1 MGLYAFDGTKQDDRG
16 TGSFW
21 EAVAADT
28 NIYRFYSAYTGYAQP
43 QGIASNYIP
52 GVGTRFGVVG
62 AIAGGAWGV
71 GWLDRINDAHA
82 TLCKA
87 YLAGDDKIDVIG
99 FSRGA
104 AIALD
109 FVNKVHRDGIRDA
122 SGRVVVQKPAIR
134 FLGLF
139 DVVAAF
145 GVANLGFLLA
155 EFNPLH
161 HLLLPDN
168 VEHCYHAMA
177 LDERRPSFVNQRIVG
192 AYEVWFR
199 GAHSDIGGGNNNVGL
214 EYVALRWMFR
224 KAISCGL
231 PVTEANI
238 TDSAVRPEIRI
249 KPNFFSDVSKL
260 TFRKVRLTDTVHYTV
275 GQHPV
280 LEDEPCNEVP
290 PMSPIETLDFEKTR
304 VVLPTVAVT

>member
-1 MGLYAFDGTKQDDRG
+1 MALYAFDGTKQNDVG
-16 TGSFW
+16 TGSSW

-28 NIYRFYSAYTGYAQP
+28 NIFRFYSAYTGYAQS
-43 QGIASNYIP
+43 QGITSNYVA
-52 GVGTRFGVVG
+52 GVGTRFGVIG
-62 AIAGGAWGV
+62 KIAGGAWGS

-87 YLAGDDKIDVIG
+87 YLAGDHNIDVIG

-109 FVNKVHRDGIRDA
+109 FVNKVYRDGIKDA
-122 SGRVVVQKPAIR
+122 SGKVVVEKPAIR
-134 FLGLF
+134 FVGLF
-139 DVVAAF
+139 DTVAAF
-145 GVANLGFLLA
+145 GLANLGFVFSS
-155 EFNPLH
+155 FNPLH

-168 VEHCYHAMA
+168 VQRCFHAMS
-177 LDERRPSFVNQRIVG
+177 LDERRPAFVNQRIVG

-199 GAHSDIGGGNNNVGL
+199 GVHSDIGGGNNNVGL

-238 TDSAVRPEIRI
+238 TDSAVHAEARI
-249 KPNFFSDVSKL
+249 KPNFFSDISQL
-260 TFRKVRLTDTVHYTV
+260 TFRKVRLTDTIHYTV

-280 LEDEPCNEVP
+280 LEDEPCNEIP
-290 PMSPIETLDFEKTR
+290 PMAPIETLDFEKAR
-304 VVLPTVAVT
+304 IVLPTVAVT

>member
-1 MGLYAFDGTKQDDRG
+1 MALFAFDGTKQDDRG

-28 NIYRFYSAYTGYAQP
+28 NIYRFYSAYAGYAP
-43 QGIASNYIP
+43 SKGMTSNYIP
-52 GVGTRFGVVG
+52 GVGTRFGVIG
-62 AIAGGAWGV
+62 GIAGGAWGV

-109 FVNKVHRDGIRDA
+109 FVNKVYRDGIRDA
-122 SGRVVVQKPAIR
+122 NGRVVVQKPPIR

-155 EFNPLH
+155 QFNPFH

-168 VEHCYHAMA
+168 VEHCYHAMS
-177 LDERRPSFVNQRIVG
+177 LDERRPSFVNQRLVG

-199 GAHSDIGGGNNNVGL
+199 GVHSDIGGGNNNPAL
-214 EYVALRWMFR
+214 EYVALRWMYR

-238 TDSAVRPEIRI
+238 TDSAVHPETRI
-249 KPNFFSDVSKL
+249 KPNFFSDISKL
-260 TFRKVRLTDTVHYTV
+260 TFRQVRDADTVHYAV

-280 LEDEPCNEVP
+280 LEDEPCNKVP
-290 PMSPIETLDFEKTR
+290 AVCPIETLDFEKTR
-304 VVLPTVAVT
+304 IVLPAAATT